1 MKVCIVDDEKRGRD
15 SLQHLLEENCSGIEV
30 IGHADSVDSAFEFIS
45 KHQPDLVFLDVEM
58 PKGSG
63 FELLKRFEKP
73 AFKTIFVTAH
83 SHYAIKAIK
92 FAAIDYLLKPVD
104 VDELISAVENAK
116 GTHSQIH
123 QQYSGLLE
131 NLDGNRFGKIAVPVK
146 DGVAFIHPK
155 DIIRLQ
161 ADGSYTH
168 IFTANERYTASKNI
182 KEYDDL
188 LTEINFFRA
197 HNSHLINLD
206 HVKHF
211 SRVDGYFAIMS
222 DNSSVEVSRRKKDQF
237 LQLMNR

>member
-1 MKVCIVDDEKRGRD
+1 MKVCIVDDEKKGRD
-15 SLQHLLEENCSGIEV
+15 SLQHLLLTNCSGLEV
-30 IGHADSVDSAFEFIS
+30 IGQADSVDSAFEFITR
-45 KHQPDLVFLDVEM
+45 HQPDIVFLDVEM

-63 FELLKRFEKP
+63 FELLKRFEKIN
-73 AFKTIFVTAH
+73 FKTIFVTAH

-104 VDELISAVENAK
+104 VDELIAAVEKAK
-116 GTHSQIH
+116 GANPQIH
-123 QQYSGLLE
+123 LQYAGLLE
-131 NLDGNRFGKIAVPVK
+131 NLDNNRVGKIAVPVR
-146 DGVAFIHPK
+146 DGVAFIHPR

-168 IFTANERYTASKNI
+168 IFTEKEKYTASKNI

-188 LTEINFFRA
+188 LADMNFFRA

-211 SRVDGYFAIMS
+211 SRIDGYFAIMS
-222 DNSSVEVSRRKKDQF
+222 DGSSVEVSRRKKDQF
-237 LQLMNR
+237 LHVMNR